1 MTHHQ
6 WWGSGFCRWTIYSWF
21 NPTTSPW
28 IAIVPHILCKV
39 YTHHCGTVARYTN
52 LKVIWALPPNCIKQE
67 VYAHSKRQCAKLQHA
82 AACSIRLWVTH
93 HKWWGSGV
101 CRWTI
106 YSWFNP
112 TTSPWI
118 AIVPHILCK
127 VYTHHCG
134 TVARYTNLKVIWA
147 LPPNCIKQ
155 GVYAHS
161 KRQCAKLEHAAACS
175 IRLWVTHHKWWGSGF
190 CRWTIYSWFNPTTS
204 PWIAIVPHILC
215 KVYTHHC
222 GTVARYTNLKVIWAL
237 PPNCIKQGVYA
248 HSKRQCAMLERAAAC
263 SIRLWV
269 THHQWWGSGFCRWTI
284 YSWFNPTT
292 SPWIAIVPHILC
304 KVYTHHCG
312 TVARYTNLK
321 VIWALPPDCIKQG
334 VYAHSKRQCAK
345 LEHAAAC
352 SIRLWVTHHQWW
364 GSGFCR
370 WTIYSWFN
378 PTTSPWIAIVPHIL
392 CKVYTHHCGTVA
404 RYTNLKVIWALPPN
418 CIKQGVYAHS
428 KRQCAKLEH
437 AAACS
442 IRLWVTHHQW
452 WGSGF
457 CRWTIYSWFNPTT
470 SPWIAI
476 VPHILCKVYTHHCGT
491 VDF

>member
-1 MTHHQ
+1 MYGQYPWKFGRPSSNDMSVLTKRAQ
-6 WWGSGFCRWTIYSWF
+6 IFRAQKVLFRKYGSYIGL
-21 NPTTSPW
+21 PW
-28 IAIVPHILCKV
+28 EKNFDFFFRRRSSQNV
-39 YTHHCGTVARYTN
+39 
-52 LKVIWALPPNCIKQE
+52 LKRRKMQKNQNFRNFSKFFSYQKRASDRKNVDFFFVFFGVLE
-67 VYAHSKRQCAKLQHA
+67 HSK
-82 AACSIRLWVTH
+82 T
-93 HKWWGSGV
+93 
-101 CRWTI
+101 CR
-106 YSWFNP
+106 Y
-112 TTSPWI
+112 
-118 AIVPHILCK
+118 AL
-127 VYTHHCG
+127 G
-134 TVARYTNLKVIWA
+134 KVIWA

-248 HSKRQCAMLERAAAC
+248 HSKRQCAKLEHAAAC

-404 RYTNLKVIWALPPN
+404 RYTNLKVNSPTMV
-418 CIKQGVYAHS
+418 CVYFA
-428 KRQCAKLEH
+428 
-437 AAACS
+437 
-442 IRLWVTHHQW
+442 
-452 WGSGF
+452 
-457 CRWTIYSWFNPTT
+457 
-470 SPWIAI
+470 
-476 VPHILCKVYTHHCGT
+476 
-491 VDF
+491 